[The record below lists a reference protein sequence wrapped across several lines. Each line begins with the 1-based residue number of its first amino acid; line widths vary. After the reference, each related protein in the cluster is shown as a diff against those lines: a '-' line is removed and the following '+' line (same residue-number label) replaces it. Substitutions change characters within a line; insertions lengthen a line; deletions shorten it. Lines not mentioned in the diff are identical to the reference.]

1 MVPLTVLS
9 LWRLHGSFRQ
19 GEMFTDFSEQTAFPL
34 LVHLVYLLTHK
45 EHKMTQPYPVW
56 RDMVYG
62 VTCVLDHCYLS
73 LIDAVGD
80 YMLNLKETTKH
91 LFVGNTL

>member
-1 MVPLTVLS
+1 
-9 LWRLHGSFRQ
+9 
-19 GEMFTDFSEQTAFPL
+19 MFTDFSEQTAFPL

-56 RDMVYG
+56 RDMAYG

-73 LIDAVGD
+73 LIRCGRRLYVEFERD
-80 YMLNLKETTKH
+80 YKTFVRRKYSLTNLKGLIMTWD
-91 LFVGNTL
+91 G

>member
-1 MVPLTVLS
+1 
-9 LWRLHGSFRQ
+9 
-19 GEMFTDFSEQTAFPL
+19 
-34 LVHLVYLLTHK
+34 
-45 EHKMTQPYPVW
+45 MTQPYPVW

>member
-1 MVPLTVLS
+1 
-9 LWRLHGSFRQ
+9 
-19 GEMFTDFSEQTAFPL
+19 MFTDFSEQTAFPL

-56 RDMVYG
+56 LDRQNG
-62 VTCVLDHCYLS
+62 ACVLDHCYLL

-80 YMLNLKETTKH
+80 YILNLKETTKH